1 MTPPNA
7 RKKAFYA
14 NSSVQVLF
22 AVAAAI
28 ALGYLR
34 PAMAMAGAL
43 RPDPREQE
51 AQRIENRSGR
61 LQWLSDSIS
70 W

>member
-1 MTPPNA
+1 MTPANP

-34 PAMAMAGAL
+34 LAT
-43 RPDPREQE
+43 RH
-51 AQRIENRSGR
+51 
-61 LQWLSDSIS
+61 LSL
-70 W
+70 WWQL

>member
-1 MTPPNA
+1 MNTSRAAWLLVLTMTLPNP
-7 RKKAFYA
+7 RKKTFHT
-14 NSSVQVLF
+14 NSSVEVLF

-34 PAMAMAGAL
+34 PAMAGAL

-51 AQRIENRSGR
+51 AQ
-61 LQWLSDSIS
+61 
-70 W
+70 

>member
-1 MTPPNA
+1 MTPPFP

-14 NSSVQVLF
+14 DSSVQVLF

-34 PAMAMAGAL
+34 LATRHL
-43 RPDPREQE
+43 SLWW
-51 AQRIENRSGR
+51 QR
-61 LQWLSDSIS
+61 
-70 W
+70 

>member
-14 NSSVQVLF
+14 NSSVRVLF

-34 PAMAMAGAL
+34 PAKAMAGAL

-51 AQRIENRSGR
+51 AQ
-61 LQWLSDSIS
+61 
-70 W
+70 

>member
-1 MTPPNA
+1 MTSPNP
-7 RKKAFYA
+7 RKKDSYA
-14 NSSVQVLF
+14 NSSLQVLF

-34 PAMAMAGAL
+34 PATAMAWAQ

-51 AQRIENRSGR
+51 AQ
-61 LQWLSDSIS
+61 
-70 W
+70 

>member
-1 MTPPNA
+1 MTSPNP
-7 RKKAFYA
+7 RKKDSYA
-14 NSSVQVLF
+14 NSSLQVLF

-34 PAMAMAGAL
+34 SATARAGAL

-51 AQRIENRSGR
+51 A
-61 LQWLSDSIS
+61 L
-70 W
+70 

>member
-1 MTPPNA
+1 MTPPNS

-28 ALGYLR
+28 ALAYLW
-34 PAMAMAGAL
+34 PAKAMAMAGVL
-43 RPDPREQE
+43 HPDPREQE
-51 AQRIENRSGR
+51 AQ
-61 LQWLSDSIS
+61 
-70 W
+70 

>member
-1 MTPPNA
+1 MNTSRAAQLSALTMTPPNP

-34 PAMAMAGAL
+34 PAKAMVGVL
-43 RPDPREQE
+43 HPDPREQE
-51 AQRIENRSGR
+51 AQ
-61 LQWLSDSIS
+61 
-70 W
+70 

>member
-1 MTPPNA
+1 MTPPNP

-14 NSSVQVLF
+14 NSSLQVLF

-34 PAMAMAGAL
+34 SAMAGAL
-43 RPDPREQE
+43 RLDPREQE
-51 AQRIENRSGR
+51 AQ
-61 LQWLSDSIS
+61 
-70 W
+70 

>member
-1 MTPPNA
+1 MNTSRAAQLPALTMTPPNP

-34 PAMAMAGAL
+34 PAMAMAMAGVL
-43 RPDPREQE
+43 HPDPREQE
-51 AQRIENRSGR
+51 AQ
-61 LQWLSDSIS
+61 
-70 W
+70 

>member
-1 MTPPNA
+1 MTPPNP

-28 ALGYLR
+28 ALAYLW
-34 PAMAMAGAL
+34 PAKAMAGVL
-43 RPDPREQE
+43 HPDPREQE
-51 AQRIENRSGR
+51 AQ
-61 LQWLSDSIS
+61 
-70 W
+70 